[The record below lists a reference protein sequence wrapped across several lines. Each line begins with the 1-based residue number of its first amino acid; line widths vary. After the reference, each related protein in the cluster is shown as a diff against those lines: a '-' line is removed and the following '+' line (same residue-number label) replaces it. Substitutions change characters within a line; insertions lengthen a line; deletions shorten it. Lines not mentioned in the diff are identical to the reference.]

1 MIVYRCVPS
10 AHVSAYMSQ
19 QVCLDKCEWGDGR
32 ARARV
37 CVLRLLLPIRR
48 LWPSPLCQSIP
59 HALQMSPSLSRAP
72 NQREA
77 A

>member
-37 CVLRLLLPIRR
+37 CVCCACFCLSAGYGPA
-48 LWPSPLCQSIP
+48 LC
-59 HALQMSPSLSRAP
+59 ARASLMHYR
-72 NQREA
+72 
-77 A
+77 